1 MLTAQR
7 KVATVGGVHWDDT
20 LLSLFEDLEQQ
31 AEGLALAERD
41 SEVAELSRAEY
52 AEIDLSSR
60 WHGSVGCALAVTVSG
75 IGTIEARLARVG
87 RDWCLLE
94 AATAE
99 WVVPMAAVAGVR
111 GLSDRASA
119 AQARALHARLGLGS
133 VLRSIAAEASPVVLH
148 RVDGTLSTGRLRR
161 IGADFAELAGSAH
174 GQPELVPF
182 SVIAGLRRC

>member
-41 SEVAELSRAEY
+41 TEVAELSRAEY
-52 AEIDLSSR
+52 AVVDLASR
-60 WHGSVGCALAVTVSG
+60 WHGSVGARLVVTVSG
-75 IGTIEARLARVG
+75 VGTIEARLARVG

-94 AATAE
+94 TAVQE
-99 WVVPMAAVAGVR
+99 WVVRMAAVAGVR

-119 AQARALHARLGLGS
+119 PETRSLHARLGLGS
-133 VLRSIAAEASPVVLH
+133 VLRGIAAEASPVVLH